1 MVSSGRCC
9 HIFVITEAVAPCPRF
24 GIDGRKKVTRS
35 STTDETPSGEHPAEV
50 PPLAA
55 VDDKPLQKTRQRKRA
70 PRAEQAPP
78 RLAQPRLT
86 SRELILSQPIG
97 PSAPPPQPSS
107 VKAPES
113 TSYAGLDRTFK
124 ANLARLTQGI
134 TPAGLA
140 RAYFDWF
147 THLMLAPGKQLQLVE
162 KTGRKAARLAI
173 YAAKAAADP
182 KTPPCIEPLPHDR
195 RFNEAGWRRWPYNLI
210 YQSFLLEQQWWHNAT
225 TAIDGLSRRSQA
237 VVSFVTRQLLDMAS
251 PSNFP
256 WTNPEIGRV
265 TLEQGGRNLVRGLNN
280 AFEDWQRFALGQPP
294 AGAEQYQVG
303 KNHAVT
309 AGKVVYQNRLI
320 ELIQYVPTTE
330 EVFPEPV
337 VIVPAWIMKYYIL
350 DLSPGRSLV
359 EYLVSQGHT
368 VFILSWK
375 NPGPEDRYLGMDDY
389 QRLGVMAA
397 LDVVSKIVPNRK
409 IHATGYCLGGTLLT
423 IAAATMGRDGDDRLA
438 SMTLLAA
445 QNDFSDAGE
454 LGLFISESEVSYLE
468 HMMWDQG
475 YLDRHQMAGAFHI
488 LRSNDLIWS
497 RMVHDYMLSERKP
510 FNDLM
515 AWNADLTRMP
525 YRMHSEYLRQLFL
538 RNDLATGRYVVGD
551 RPVWLGDI
559 RLPCFA
565 VGTVMD
571 HVAPWRS
578 VYKIHLQ
585 ESREV
590 TFVLTSGGHNTGI
603 VSGPR
608 DPRSRF
614 QIGARIPN
622 GAYLDPDFWQTQTP
636 YTEGSWW
643 PAWEAWLAQRSGKK
657 VAPPPLGTPE
667 SRYGASRDAPG
678 MYVLQR

>member
-1 MVSSGRCC
+1 MG
-9 HIFVITEAVAPCPRF
+9 
-24 GIDGRKKVTRS
+24 GKKVTRS
-35 STTDETPSGEHPAEV
+35 STTDVTPSGEHPAEV

-55 VDDKPLQKTRQRKRA
+55 VDDKPLQKTRQRKPT

-78 RLAQPRLT
+78 RLAQRRLT
-86 SRELILSQPIG
+86 SRERPLSQPIG

-107 VKAPES
+107 FKAPES
-113 TSYAGLDRTFK
+113 TSYVGLDRTFK
-124 ANLARLTQGI
+124 ANLARITQGI

-162 KTGRKAARLAI
+162 KTGRKATRLAI

-182 KTPPCIEPLPHDR
+182 KTPPCIEPLPQDR
-195 RFNEAGWRRWPYNLI
+195 RFNDAGWRGWPYNLI

-251 PSNFP
+251 PSNFL

-280 AFEDWQRFALGQPP
+280 AFEDWQRFALGEPP
-294 AGAEQYQVG
+294 VGAEQYQAG
-303 KNHAVT
+303 KNLAVT
-309 AGKVVYQNRLI
+309 PGKVVYQNRLI

-330 EVFPEPV
+330 EVFPEPI

-350 DLSPGRSLV
+350 DLSPNRSLV
-359 EYLVSQGHT
+359 EYLVGQGHT
-368 VFILSWK
+368 VFVLSWK

-397 LDVVSKIVPNRK
+397 LDVVSKIIPNRK

-438 SMTLLAA
+438 SMTLLAS
-445 QNDFSDAGE
+445 QSDFSEAGE

-475 YLDRHQMAGAFHI
+475 YLDTHQMAGAFHI

-497 RMVHDYMLSERKP
+497 RVVHDYMLGERKP
-510 FNDLM
+510 FTDIM

-525 YRMHSEYLRQLFL
+525 YRMHSEYLRRLYLQ
-538 RNDLATGRYVVGD
+538 NDLATGRYVVGD

-559 RLPCFA
+559 RVPCFA
-565 VGTVMD
+565 VGTVAD

-590 TFVLTSGGHNTGI
+590 TFVLTRGGHNSGI
-603 VSGPR
+603 VSEPG
-608 DPRSRF
+608 DPRNRF
-614 QIGARIPN
+614 QIGTRIPN
-622 GAYLDPDFWQTQTP
+622 GAYLDPNFWQAQTA

-643 PAWEAWLAQRSGKK
+643 PAWEVWLAQRSGKK

-667 SRYGASRDAPG
+667 SGYGVCRDAPG
-678 MYVLQR
+678 LYVLQR